1 MEKHRWEVLVW
12 GIVNAEEYL
21 YRATN
26 DKSLNCGT
34 GGPEKAIVNTEA
46 SRFEF
51 GLNCITFKI
60 NK

>member
-34 GGPEKAIVNTEA
+34 GGPENA
-46 SRFEF
+46 
-51 GLNCITFKI
+51 GHC
-60 NK
+60 

>member
-34 GGPEKAIVNTEA
+34 GGPEKRRPLLTQKHHI
-46 SRFEF
+46 
-51 GLNCITFKI
+51 LNLA
-60 NK
+60 

>member
-1 MEKHRWEVLVW
+1 MEKQRWEVLVW

-34 GGPEKAIVNTEA
+34 GGSEKRRPLLTQKHHI
-46 SRFEF
+46 
-51 GLNCITFKI
+51 LNLA
-60 NK
+60 